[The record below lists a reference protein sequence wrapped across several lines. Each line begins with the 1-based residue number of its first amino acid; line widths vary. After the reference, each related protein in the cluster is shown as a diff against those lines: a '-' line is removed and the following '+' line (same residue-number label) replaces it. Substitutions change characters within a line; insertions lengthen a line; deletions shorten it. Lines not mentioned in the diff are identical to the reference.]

1 MMRIGLI
8 GAGRW
13 GKRYIET
20 IARMDGVELAH
31 LGSTNPASTQ
41 LVPSG
46 CRVSSDWHDVACD
59 RTLQGIIL
67 ASPPVMHCEMAL
79 ASINARIPILIE
91 KPMTLSARDARAVVV
106 AAASDVL
113 VLTGHTH
120 LFSSAFRA
128 LKAEATSLGR
138 LLYTRACGGNRGPVR
153 TDATVLWDWGPHDV
167 AMSLDL
173 FGSFPTSITALRIAT
188 QELPDGVG
196 EAIEIHLGFAGGD
209 RSEIRVS
216 NIEPHKRR
224 VFEAYFAD
232 GTLMY
237 DDLAEH
243 KLVRRNSPASPW
255 VPIPVDPSLPLTNL
269 VSEFCACIASKTSS
283 HPSLEL
289 GVRAVEVLE
298 HCQTLLARESAA
310 GSPANRVTPCA

>member
-91 KPMTLSARDARAVVV
+91 KPMTLSARDARAVVSSSGP
-106 AAASDVL
+106 ASV
-113 VLTGHTH
+113 VMNFLTDPERP
-120 LFSSAFRA
+120 A
-128 LKAEATSLGR
+128 KLGR
-138 LLYTRACGGNRGPVR
+138 ADRERVLKDCSVEAMMGRLRDTHELLLTPFHPRLA
-153 TDATVLWDWGPHDV
+153 
-167 AMSLDL
+167 
-173 FGSFPTSITALRIAT
+173 PTIS
-188 QELPDGVG
+188 
-196 EAIEIHLGFAGGD
+196 
-209 RSEIRVS
+209 
-216 NIEPHKRR
+216 
-224 VFEAYFAD
+224 
-232 GTLMY
+232 
-237 DDLAEH
+237 
-243 KLVRRNSPASPW
+243 
-255 VPIPVDPSLPLTNL
+255 
-269 VSEFCACIASKTSS
+269 
-283 HPSLEL
+283 
-289 GVRAVEVLE
+289 
-298 HCQTLLARESAA
+298 
-310 GSPANRVTPCA
+310 